1 MTAQAAI
8 LDRVARY
15 YGDKVRAHGPTA
27 AGADWK
33 SDEQQALRFDQLL
46 KVRDREPPYS
56 LNDYGCG
63 YGALVDTLV
72 TQGLACDY
80 RGFDICPEMIAE
92 ARRLYADAPQCRFFD
107 DEQLL
112 PPADYTVASG
122 IFNVKG
128 DAPHEQWTSYLHD
141 TVSRIA
147 ARSRRGFAFN
157 VLTKH
162 VDFRRDDLYYAD
174 PGALLDHC
182 VNRFSRRVS
191 LLHDYGLYEFT
202 LIVRL

>member
-1 MTAQAAI
+1 MTTQAAI
-8 LDRVARY
+8 LDRVSRY
-15 YGDKVRAHGPTA
+15 YGEKVREHGPTA

-33 SDEQQALRFDQLL
+33 SAEQQALRFDQLL
-46 KVRDREPPYS
+46 KVCDTEPPYS

-63 YGALVDTLV
+63 YGALADHLV
-72 TQGLACDY
+72 SRGLACDY

-92 ARRLYADAPQCRFFD
+92 ARRLHAGAPQCRFCD

-112 PPADYTVASG
+112 SPADYTVASG

-128 DAPHEQWTSYLHD
+128 DASHEQWTNYLHD

-162 VDFRRDDLYYAD
+162 VDFRRDGLYYAD
-174 PGALLDHC
+174 PGALLDFC
-182 VNRFSRRVS
+182 ATRCSRRVTV
-191 LLHDYGLYEFT
+191 LHDYGLFEFT